1 MTPPY
6 PAVLP
11 VAEARLTRRETLR
24 RLRSHRA
31 RAGSAAVALTAAA
44 AAAVTAPPLL
54 GAIVDAVL
62 DDAGVI
68 HVVALGAALGLA
80 TAVAALLGLLGGR
93 LLTTVTQATLAGLR
107 EDAFA
112 AALRLPPARIEASG
126 TSDVV
131 SRVTR
136 DVESV
141 SEAASDLLPDLL
153 DSALAIALTVVAL
166 AVLDPRLALAGLLGL
181 PVHLYVTRRFLTR
194 SRPVYRDIRLLESE
208 RGQSVLE
215 AVHGADTVR
224 AYRDQERVLTTV
236 AERSERAIGRQRDGV
251 RLRNAFV
258 GGLNA
263 AEFLGLSAV
272 LATGFVLLSAG
283 EITVGTATA
292 AALAFHRLFG
302 PIGAVLGSLDDVQ
315 RATVGLSRLVGLT
328 TQVPAAPGPHPADSA
343 SGAGVEVREVS
354 YAYDG
359 RPALDRVSLRIA
371 PGTTMALVGASGSG
385 KSTLAHLVA
394 GLTTPDGGEVLL
406 GGAPADP
413 ARGAYLV
420 TQETHLFRGTL
431 ADNLR
436 LARPDASRQ
445 ALAAALR
452 DCGAHWAFELPDG
465 LDTRVGADG
474 VPLDEAAVQH
484 LALARVL
491 LADPPVV
498 VLDEATAESGAGPR
512 AALHEALASVTRD
525 RTALV
530 VAHHL
535 HQARRAD
542 LVAVL
547 ADGRTAELG
556 THEELSAAGGTYA
569 DLWSAAAGH
578 VPPPSSATTPAAA
591 PASVTVRASA
601 VPHEGTP

>member
-1 MTPPY
+1 MTHSSS
-6 PAVLP
+6 AVLP
-11 VAEARLTRRETLR
+11 VAEARLTRREILR
-24 RLRSHRA
+24 RLRPHRV
-31 RAGSAAVALTAAA
+31 RAVSAAAALTAGA

-62 DDAGVI
+62 DDAGTA
-68 HVVALGAALGLA
+68 HVVLLGVALGLA
-80 TAVAALLGLLGGR
+80 TALAALLGLVGGR
-93 LLTTVTQATLAGLR
+93 LLTTVSQATLATLR

-112 AALRLPPARIEASG
+112 TALRLPPERIEASG

-153 DSALAIALTVVAL
+153 DSALAIGLTVVAL
-166 AVLDPRLALAGLLGL
+166 AVLDPRLALAGMLGL
-181 PVHLYVTRRFLTR
+181 PVHVLVTRRFLTR
-194 SRPVYRDIRLLESE
+194 SRPVYRDIRLLEAE

-224 AYRDQERVLTTV
+224 AHRDQERVLTQV
-236 AERSERAIGRQRDGV
+236 AERSERAITRQRDGV

-258 GGLNA
+258 GGLNT

-272 LATGFVLLSAG
+272 LATGFALLSAG

-328 TQVPAAPGPHPADSA
+328 TRTPATGGPEPAGSA

-354 YAYDG
+354 YAYGG
-359 RPALDRVSLRIA
+359 RPALDKVSLRIT

-394 GLTTPDGGEVLL
+394 GLTTPESGEVLL
-406 GGAPADP
+406 GGTSAVRS
-413 ARGAYLV
+413 RGAYLV

-431 ADNLR
+431 ADNLT
-436 LARPDASRQ
+436 LARPDASREEM
-445 ALAAALR
+445 ASALR
-452 DCGAHWAFELPDG
+452 GCGADWAFDLPDG

-498 VLDEATAESGAGPR
+498 VLDEATAESGTGPH
-512 AALHEALASVTRD
+512 ATLHKALASVTRD

-530 VAHHL
+530 VAHQL

-542 LVAVL
+542 LIAVL

-556 THEELSAAGGTYA
+556 THDELSAAGGTYA
-569 DLWSAAAGH
+569 DLWSAATTAR
-578 VPPPSSATTPAAA
+578 VPPQPSPA
-591 PASVTVRASA
+591 PATAPSPA